1 MFWSNVSRSNSSTP
15 STLLVATLFLLFSL
29 SVFLGTSA
37 RAGIAVGTQDRAP
50 KIRLISVGISEY
62 QNFPS
67 LRTPAED
74 AKQFAALFTSLGN
87 RLSITSSVLLRD
99 QDATR
104 EAILRTYHA
113 SLQDMQEGEMLI
125 FYFSGH
131 SASDAR
137 YQRPM
142 LAPYDVEGI
151 DSQSLLRMIDVFA
164 DLIAIAPPDAQI
176 VIIADGCNLG
186 ASAMGPRPSDHPNV
200 SLLSSTKDDELALDT
215 SSFTRTISS
224 VIANETADLD
234 GDLRLSIE
242 ELYIQ
247 AYPDLVSGDF
257 GRQHPTLVGLAA
269 HRQYIASAKRTEI
282 TRQAPSMPSQPLG
295 VDLVTDLEDPSSVVL
310 NGRKLSLDEFRQE
323 GKHLVFLSSD
333 DSSIRSGFNLL
344 QIGAETYQLWRSK
357 QALRA
362 FREPYKNSYAML
374 VAIDDYD
381 RSEDKLHRK
390 ATGFPKLGDMV
401 SQSDALADVL
411 VQLGFPRDHIIKLY
425 NSEADSNEIEETLKT
440 FWYGGSRA
448 DADRLFFYFGGHGDQ
463 LRDQSRLITYDY
475 DAERPL
481 LTTFDSEELIT
492 KHSRNIAAKHVLFA
506 LDACFSGLTLLSNPD
521 APAGDSDQDEFARLA
536 IIERNI
542 TEPARAI
549 MVAGTGN
556 QKALWQNG
564 GIFTQKLIAG
574 LSGNGDSNKDG
585 LIEFE
590 EVGKYVRDQVT
601 IAARPRGIRQD
612 PDYRSL
618 ESSGSG
624 RFMFFRGGEG
634 R

>member
-1 MFWSNVSRSNSSTP
+1 MFGGNVSRLNNWTP
-15 STLLVATLFLLFSL
+15 CALVVTTLMLLFSI
-29 SVFLGTSA
+29 SVLLGPSA
-37 RAGIAVGTQDRAP
+37 SAGIVMGLRDGTP
-50 KIRLISVGISEY
+50 KIRLISVGIGKY

-67 LRTPAED
+67 LSTPARD
-74 AKQFAALFTSLGN
+74 ATEFAALFTSLGD
-87 RLSITSSVLLRD
+87 RSSITSSVILVD
-99 QDATR
+99 EQATH
-104 EAILRTYHA
+104 EAILRAYQA
-113 SLQDMQEGEMLI
+113 SLREMQGEEMLV

-131 SASDAR
+131 SASDVR

-142 LAPYDVEGI
+142 LAPYDAEGSN
-151 DSQSLLRMIDVFA
+151 SQSLLRMIDVFA
-164 DLIAIAPPDAQI
+164 DLIAVAPADARI

-186 ASAMGPRPSDHPNV
+186 ASAMGPRPSEHPNV
-200 SLLSSTKDDELALDT
+200 ALLSSTKDDELAYDT

-234 GDLRLSIE
+234 GDLRLSVE

-247 AYPDLVSGDF
+247 AYPDLVSGDL

-269 HRQYIASAKRTEI
+269 HRQYLASAKRAEI
-282 TRQAPSMPSQPLG
+282 TRQAPSMPSQPLR
-295 VDLVTDLEDPSSVVL
+295 VDLVADFKRPGEVVL
-310 NGRKLSLDEFRQE
+310 NGRKLSPEEFRLE
-323 GKHLVFLSSD
+323 GKGLVFLSSD
-333 DSSIRSGFNLL
+333 DSSVRSGFNLL

-362 FREPYKNSYAML
+362 FSEPYKDSYAVL

-390 ATGFPKLGDMV
+390 ATGFPELGNMV
-401 SQSDALADVL
+401 SQADALADVL
-411 VQLGFPRDHIIKLY
+411 VQLGFPQDHIIKLY
-425 NSEADSNEIEETLKT
+425 NSEADSNGIEETLKT

-448 DADRLFFYFGGHGDQ
+448 NADRLFFYFGGHGDQ
-463 LRDQSRLITYDY
+463 LRDQSRLISYDY

-492 KHSRNIAAKHVLFA
+492 RHSRNIAAKHVLFA
-506 LDACFSGLTLLSNPD
+506 LDACFSGLTLLSKPD
-521 APAGDSDQDEFARLA
+521 SPASDSDQDEFARLA

-564 GIFTQKLIAG
+564 GIFTQKLITG
-574 LSGNGDSNKDG
+574 LSGTGDVNEDG

-601 IAARPRGIRQD
+601 IAARKKGIRQD

-618 ESSGSG
+618 DNSGNG
-624 RFMFFRGGEG
+624 RFMFFRDDKG